1 MAVRTSEP
9 SRELSLAHARL
20 AALEA
25 ENAALTSKLSALAS
39 ERDTL
44 RTAYTAL
51 KHELELLKRRLFIA
65 KAERVDVAQLELEFA
80 AKLAELDELSKRL
93 EPIPDALLPATPPTP
108 PKREKR
114 STGRRDLRDFLLP
127 EESVV
132 VLDDTLE
139 GKVPRSGVEVSY
151 KLMWKRGGMVRV
163 KTTRVKYRE
172 DVEGEQTVVTKTY
185 TAPMPP
191 EMLPGSMTTPSLL
204 AHLAIEKYLNG
215 MPLNRISMSWARD
228 GVTIDRG
235 TMSRWLGDV
244 GAMLNE
250 TLLAAAKQ
258 YALKTT
264 FCIATDATGVLVQ
277 PLRGDT
283 KKKQPCRRGHFF
295 VELFDKQHVF
305 FEYVPKETSA
315 AVQDFFKGF
324 TGHIQ
329 ADAKSVYD
337 VLFRP
342 AADGDD
348 EDVCTEVGCWSHARR
363 KYWEAAI
370 AGSAVARE
378 ALVRI
383 QRVFE
388 NEEKFSGLSVEA
400 IALLRH
406 ERSRPLVEAFFAWAK
421 PEFEKVKDTRGPLRT
436 AFGYSIRQE
445 AALSRFLDDG
455 RLAIDNNASE
465 RALRTIAVG
474 RKAWLFAGSDDAAQ
488 SAASFFSLIAT
499 CRLHDLEPEAY
510 LRDLFRVLPQWP
522 KDRYLELAPM
532 FFKATRAR
540 LDPAQ
545 LEAEIGWLTVPPP
558 IAS

>member
-1 MAVRTSEP
+1 MRVQTSEP
-9 SRELSLAHARL
+9 LRELSLAHARI

-25 ENAALTSKLSALAS
+25 DLLAAKS

-51 KHELELLKRRLFIA
+51 KLELELMKRRLFIA

-80 AKLAELDELSKRL
+80 AKLAQLDALSKRL
-93 EPIPDALLPATPPTP
+93 EPIPEALMPATPPASP
-108 PKREKR
+108 PKKR
-114 STGRRDLRDFLLP
+114 TGGRRDLRELELP

-132 VLDDTLE
+132 VLDFTLE
-139 GKVPRSGVEVSY
+139 GKVPRSGFEVSY
-151 KLMWKRGGMVRV
+151 KLMWRRGGMVRV
-163 KTTRVKYRE
+163 KTTRVKYRDE
-172 DVEGEQTVVTKTY
+172 VEGVESVVTKTY

-191 EMLPGSMTTPSLL
+191 EMLPGSLTTPSLL

-215 MPLNRISMSWARD
+215 MPLHRIEMSWARD
-228 GVTIDRG
+228 GITIDRG
-235 TMSRWLGDV
+235 TMSRWLGQV
-244 GAMLNE
+244 GAVLNE
-250 TLLAAAKQ
+250 TILAAAKA

-277 PLRGDT
+277 PLRGDL

-295 VELFDKQHVF
+295 VELFDKQHAF

-315 AVQDFFKGF
+315 VVQDFFKGF

-342 AADGDD
+342 TADGD
-348 EDVCTEVGCWSHARR
+348 EEAVCTEVGCWSHARR

-370 AGSAVARE
+370 AHCAVSRE

-383 QRVFE
+383 QRFFE
-388 NEEKFSGLSVEA
+388 NEEKFKGLPAES
-400 IALLRH
+400 IAQLRDQ
-406 ERSRPLVEAFFAWAK
+406 RTRPLIEAFFAWAK
-421 PEFEKVKDTRGPLRT
+421 PEYEKVKNTRGLLRS
-436 AFGYSIRQE
+436 ALGYSIRQE

-488 SAASFFSLIAT
+488 SAAAFFSLIAT

-510 LRDLFRVLPQWP
+510 LRDIFRVLPQWP
-522 KDRYLELAPM
+522 KERHLELAPL

-540 LDPAQ
+540 LDPTE

-558 IAS
+558 IPS

>member
-1 MAVRTSEP
+1 MRVQTSEP
-9 SRELSLAHARL
+9 SRELSLAHARI

-25 ENAALTSKLSALAS
+25 DLLAAKS

-51 KHELELLKRRLFIA
+51 KLELELMKRRLFIA

-80 AKLAELDELSKRL
+80 AKLAQLDALSKRL
-93 EPIPDALLPATPPTP
+93 EPIPEALMPATPPASP
-108 PKREKR
+108 PKKR
-114 STGRRDLRDFLLP
+114 TGGRRDLRELELP

-132 VLDDTLE
+132 VLDFTLE
-139 GKVPRSGVEVSY
+139 GKVPRSGFEVSY
-151 KLMWKRGGMVRV
+151 KLMWRRGGMVRV
-163 KTTRVKYRE
+163 KTTRVKYRDE
-172 DVEGEQTVVTKTY
+172 VEGVESMVTKTY

-191 EMLPGSMTTPSLL
+191 EMLPGSLTTPSLL

-215 MPLNRISMSWARD
+215 MPLHRIEMSWARD
-228 GVTIDRG
+228 GITIDRG
-235 TMSRWLGDV
+235 TMSRWLGQV
-244 GAMLNE
+244 GAVLNE
-250 TLLAAAKQ
+250 TILAAAKA

-277 PLRGDT
+277 PLRGDL

-295 VELFDKQHVF
+295 VELFDKQHAF

-315 AVQDFFKGF
+315 VVQDFFKGF

-342 AADGDD
+342 TADGD
-348 EDVCTEVGCWSHARR
+348 EEAVCTEVGCWSHARR

-370 AGSAVARE
+370 AHCAVSRE

-383 QRVFE
+383 QRFFE
-388 NEEKFSGLSVEA
+388 NEEKFKGLPAES
-400 IALLRH
+400 IAQLRDQ
-406 ERSRPLVEAFFAWAK
+406 RTRPLIEAFFAWAK
-421 PEFEKVKDTRGPLRT
+421 PEYEKVKNTRGLLRS
-436 AFGYSIRQE
+436 ALGYSIRQE

-488 SAASFFSLIAT
+488 SAAAFFSLIAT

-510 LRDLFRVLPQWP
+510 LRDIFRVLPQWP
-522 KDRYLELAPM
+522 KERHLELAPL

-540 LDPAQ
+540 LDRTE

-558 IAS
+558 IPS

>member
-1 MAVRTSEP
+1 MRVQTSEP
-9 SRELSLAHARL
+9 SKELSLAHARI

-25 ENAALTSKLSALAS
+25 DLLAAKS

-44 RTAYTAL
+44 RTAYTAVKL
-51 KHELELLKRRLFIA
+51 ELELMKKRLFIA

-80 AKLAELDELSKRL
+80 AKLAELDALSKRL
-93 EPIPDALLPATPPTP
+93 DPIPEELVPTTPSSP
-108 PKREKR
+108 PKKEKR
-114 STGRRDLRDFLLP
+114 TGGRRDLRELDLP
-127 EESVV
+127 EDTVV
-132 VLDDTLE
+132 VLDAALE
-139 GKVPRSGVEVSY
+139 GKVPRSGFEVSY
-151 KLMWKRGGMVRV
+151 KLMWRRGSMVRV
-163 KTTRVKYRE
+163 RTMRVKYRDE
-172 DVEGEQTVVTKTY
+172 VEGLVSPKTY
-185 TAPMPP
+185 TAEMPP
-191 EMLPGSMTTPSLL
+191 EMLPGSLTTPSLL

-215 MPLNRISMSWARD
+215 MPLHRLEMSWARD

-244 GAMLNE
+244 GAVLNA
-250 TLLAAAKQ
+250 TILAAAKA

-277 PLRGDT
+277 PLRGDL

-305 FEYVPKETSA
+305 FEYVAKETSA
-315 AVQDFFKGF
+315 AVKDFFKGF

-342 AADGDD
+342 SADGDD
-348 EDVCTEVGCWSHARR
+348 EDVCTEVACWSHARR

-370 AGSAVARE
+370 AHCAVSRE

-383 QRVFE
+383 QRFFE
-388 NEEKFSGLSVEA
+388 NEEKFKGLPAEA
-400 IALLRH
+400 IAQLRN
-406 ERSRPLVEAFFAWAK
+406 ERTRPLIDAFFAWAK
-421 PEFEKVKDTRGPLRT
+421 PEYEKVKHTRGPLRS
-436 AFGYSIRQE
+436 ALGYSIRQE

-465 RALRTIAVG
+465 RALRAIAVG
-474 RKAWLFAGSDDAAQ
+474 RKAWLFCGSDDAAQ
-488 SAASFFSLIAT
+488 SASSFFSLIAT

-510 LRDLFRVLPQWP
+510 LRDIFRVLPHWP
-522 KDRYLELAPM
+522 TDRHLELAPL

-540 LDPAQ
+540 LDPIELA
-545 LEAEIGWLTVPPP
+545 AEIGVLTVPPP
-558 IAS
+558 LAA

>member
-1 MAVRTSEP
+1 MQTSEP
-9 SRELSLAHARL
+9 SRELSLAHARI

-25 ENAALTSKLSALAS
+25 EQAALTTKLSAAVS

-44 RTAYTAL
+44 RSAYTAL
-51 KHELELLKRRLFIA
+51 KLELELMKRRLFIA

-80 AKLAELDELSKRL
+80 TKLAELDALSKRL
-93 EPIPDALLPATPPTP
+93 EPIPEEFAPPQAP
-108 PKREKR
+108 PKKTKK
-114 STGRRDLRDFLLP
+114 STGRRDLREFDLP
-127 EESVV
+127 EESVE

-139 GKVPRSGVEVSY
+139 GKVPRSGFEISY

-163 KTTRVKYRE
+163 KTTRVKYRDE
-172 DVEGEQTVVTKTY
+172 VEGEQTVVTKTY

-191 EMLPGSMTTPSLL
+191 EMLPGSLTTPSLL

-215 MPLNRISMSWARD
+215 MPLHRIEMSWARD

-235 TMSRWLGDV
+235 SMSRWLGDV

-250 TLLAAAKQ
+250 TLLATAKA

-277 PLRGDT
+277 PLRGDL

-295 VELFDKQHVF
+295 VELFDKQHAF

-342 AADGDD
+342 AADGDE

-370 AGSAVARE
+370 AHCAVSRE
-378 ALVRI
+378 ALARI
-383 QRVFE
+383 QQFFA
-388 NEEKFSGLSVEA
+388 NEEKFKGLPAAA
-400 IALLRH
+400 IAQLRN
-406 ERSRPLVEAFFAWAK
+406 ERTRPLVEAFFAWAK
-421 PEFEKVKDTRGPLRT
+421 PEYEKVKHTRGPLRS
-436 AFGYSIRQE
+436 ALGYSIRQE
-445 AALSRFLDDG
+445 KALSRFLDDG

-465 RALRTIAVG
+465 RALRAIAVG
-474 RKAWLFAGSDDAAQ
+474 RKAWLFVGSDDAAR
-488 SAASFFSLIAT
+488 SASSFFSLIAT
-499 CRLHDLEPEAY
+499 CRLHNLEPEAY

-522 KDRYLELAPM
+522 KDRYIELAPM

-540 LDPAQ
+540 LDPKQ

-558 IAS
+558 IAD

>member
-1 MAVRTSEP
+1 MRVQTSEP
-9 SRELSLAHARL
+9 SRELSLAHARIV
-20 AALEA
+20 ALEA
-25 ENAALTSKLSALAS
+25 DLLAAKS

-44 RTAYTAL
+44 RAAYNAL
-51 KHELELLKRRLFIA
+51 KLELELMKRRLFIA

-80 AKLAELDELSKRL
+80 AKLAQLDALSKRL
-93 EPIPDALLPATPPTP
+93 EPIPEALMPATPPASP
-108 PKREKR
+108 PKKR
-114 STGRRDLRDFLLP
+114 TGGRRDLRELELP

-139 GKVPRSGVEVSY
+139 GKVPRSGFEVSY
-151 KLMWKRGGMVRV
+151 KLMWRRGGMVRV
-163 KTTRVKYRE
+163 KTTRVKYRDE
-172 DVEGEQTVVTKTY
+172 IEGVESVVTKTY

-191 EMLPGSMTTPSLL
+191 EMLPGSLTTPSLL

-215 MPLNRISMSWARD
+215 MPLHRIEMSWARD

-235 TMSRWLGDV
+235 TMSRWLGHV
-244 GAMLNE
+244 GAVLNE
-250 TLLAAAKQ
+250 TILAAAKA

-277 PLRGDT
+277 PLRGDL

-295 VELFDKQHVF
+295 VELFDKQHAF
-305 FEYVPKETSA
+305 FEYVPKETSV

-342 AADGDD
+342 AADGD
-348 EDVCTEVGCWSHARR
+348 EDAVCTEVGCWSHARR

-370 AGSAVARE
+370 AHCAVSRE

-383 QRVFE
+383 QRFFE
-388 NEEKFSGLSVEA
+388 NEEKFKGLPAES
-400 IALLRH
+400 IAQLRN
-406 ERSRPLVEAFFAWAK
+406 ERTRPLVEAFFAWAK
-421 PEFEKVKDTRGPLRT
+421 PEYEKVKNTRGLLRS
-436 AFGYSIRQE
+436 ALGYSIRQE

-488 SAASFFSLIAT
+488 SAAAFFSLIAT

-510 LRDLFRVLPQWP
+510 LRDIFRVLPQWP
-522 KDRYLELAPM
+522 KERHLELAPL

-540 LDPAQ
+540 LDPKE

-558 IAS
+558 IPN

>member
-1 MAVRTSEP
+1 MRVQTSEP
-9 SRELSLAHARL
+9 SRELSLAHARI

-25 ENAALTSKLSALAS
+25 DLLAAKS

-51 KHELELLKRRLFIA
+51 KLELELMKRRLFIA

-80 AKLAELDELSKRL
+80 AKLAQLDALSKRL
-93 EPIPDALLPATPPTP
+93 EPIPEALIPATPASP
-108 PKREKR
+108 PKKR
-114 STGRRDLRDFLLP
+114 TGGRRDLRELELP

-132 VLDDTLE
+132 VLDFTLE
-139 GKVPRSGVEVSY
+139 GKVPRSGFEISY
-151 KLMWKRGGMVRV
+151 KLMWRRGGMVRV
-163 KTTRVKYRE
+163 KTTRVKYRDE
-172 DVEGEQTVVTKTY
+172 VEGVESVLTKTY

-191 EMLPGSMTTPSLL
+191 EMLPGSLTTPSLL

-215 MPLNRISMSWARD
+215 MPLHRIEMSWARD

-235 TMSRWLGDV
+235 TMSRWLGQV
-244 GAMLNE
+244 GAVLNE
-250 TLLAAAKQ
+250 TILAAAKA

-277 PLRGDT
+277 PLRGDL

-295 VELFDKQHVF
+295 VELFDKQHAF

-315 AVQDFFKGF
+315 VVQDFFKGF

-342 AADGDD
+342 AADGD
-348 EDVCTEVGCWSHARR
+348 EDAACTEVGCWSHARR

-370 AGSAVARE
+370 AHCAVSRE

-383 QRVFE
+383 QRFFE
-388 NEEKFSGLSVEA
+388 NEAKFKGLPAES
-400 IALLRH
+400 IAQLRNV
-406 ERSRPLVEAFFAWAK
+406 RTRPLLEAFFAWAK
-421 PEFEKVKDTRGPLRT
+421 PEYEKVKNTRGLLRS
-436 AFGYSIRQE
+436 ALGYSIRQE

-488 SAASFFSLIAT
+488 SAAAFFSLIAT

-510 LRDLFRVLPQWP
+510 LRDIFRVLPQWP
-522 KDRYLELAPM
+522 KERHLELAPL

-540 LDPAQ
+540 LDPTE

-558 IAS
+558 IPD

>member
-1 MAVRTSEP
+1 MAVQTSEP
-9 SRELSLAHARL
+9 SRELSLAHARI

-25 ENAALTSKLSALAS
+25 DLLAAKS

-44 RTAYTAL
+44 RTAYTAVKL
-51 KHELELLKRRLFIA
+51 ELELMKKRLFIA

-80 AKLAELDELSKRL
+80 AKLAELDALSKRL
-93 EPIPDALLPATPPTP
+93 DPIPEELVPATPSSP
-108 PKREKR
+108 PKKEKR
-114 STGRRDLRDFLLP
+114 TGGRRDLRELDLP
-127 EESVV
+127 EDTVV
-132 VLDDTLE
+132 VLDAALE
-139 GKVPRSGVEVSY
+139 GKVPRSGFEVSY
-151 KLMWKRGGMVRV
+151 KLMWRRGSMVRV
-163 KTTRVKYRE
+163 RTMRVKYRDE
-172 DVEGEQTVVTKTY
+172 VEGLVSPKTY
-185 TAPMPP
+185 TAEMPP
-191 EMLPGSMTTPSLL
+191 EMLPGSLTTPSLL

-215 MPLNRISMSWARD
+215 MPLHRLEMSWARD

-244 GAMLNE
+244 GGVLNE
-250 TLLAAAKQ
+250 TILAAAKS

-277 PLRGDT
+277 PLRGDL

-305 FEYVPKETSA
+305 FEYVAKETSA
-315 AVQDFFKGF
+315 AVKDFFKGF

-348 EDVCTEVGCWSHARR
+348 EDVCTEVACWSHARR

-370 AGSAVARE
+370 AHCAVSRE

-383 QRVFE
+383 QRFFE
-388 NEEKFSGLSVEA
+388 NEEKFKGLPAEA
-400 IALLRH
+400 IAQLRN
-406 ERSRPLVEAFFAWAK
+406 ERTRPLIDAFFAWAK
-421 PEFEKVKDTRGPLRT
+421 PEYEKVKHTRGPLRS
-436 AFGYSIRQE
+436 ALGYSIRQE

-465 RALRTIAVG
+465 RALRAIAVG
-474 RKAWLFAGSDDAAQ
+474 RKAWLFCGSDDAAQ
-488 SAASFFSLIAT
+488 SASSFFSLIAT

-510 LRDLFRVLPQWP
+510 LRDIFRVLPHWP
-522 KDRYLELAPM
+522 MDRHLELAPL

-540 LDPAQ
+540 LDPIELA
-545 LEAEIGWLTVPPP
+545 AEIGVLTVPPP
-558 IAS
+558 LAA

>member
-1 MAVRTSEP
+1 MRVLTSEP
-9 SRELSLAHARL
+9 SRELSLAHARI

-25 ENAALTSKLSALAS
+25 DLLAAKS

-51 KHELELLKRRLFIA
+51 KLELELMKRRLFIA

-80 AKLAELDELSKRL
+80 AKLAQLDALSKRL
-93 EPIPDALLPATPPTP
+93 EPIPEALMPATPPASP
-108 PKREKR
+108 PKKR
-114 STGRRDLRDFLLP
+114 TGGRRDLRELELP

-132 VLDDTLE
+132 VLDFTLE
-139 GKVPRSGVEVSY
+139 GKVPRSGFEISY
-151 KLMWKRGGMVRV
+151 KLMWRRGGMVRV
-163 KTTRVKYRE
+163 KTTRVKYRDE
-172 DVEGEQTVVTKTY
+172 VEGVESVLTKTY

-191 EMLPGSMTTPSLL
+191 EMLPGSLTTPSLL

-215 MPLNRISMSWARD
+215 MPLHRIEMSWARD
-228 GVTIDRG
+228 GITIDRG
-235 TMSRWLGDV
+235 TMSRWLGQV
-244 GAMLNE
+244 GAVLNE
-250 TLLAAAKQ
+250 TILAAAKA

-277 PLRGDT
+277 PLRGDL

-295 VELFDKQHVF
+295 VELFDKQHAF

-315 AVQDFFKGF
+315 VVQDFFKGF

-342 AADGDD
+342 TADGD
-348 EDVCTEVGCWSHARR
+348 EEAVCTEVGCWSHARR

-370 AGSAVARE
+370 AHCAVSRE

-383 QRVFE
+383 QRFFE
-388 NEEKFSGLSVEA
+388 NEEKFKGLPAES
-400 IALLRH
+400 IAQLRD
-406 ERSRPLVEAFFAWAK
+406 ERTRPLIEAFFAWAQ
-421 PEFEKVKDTRGPLRT
+421 PEYEKVKNTRGLLRS
-436 AFGYSIRQE
+436 ALGYSIRQE

-474 RKAWLFAGSDDAAQ
+474 RNYAEP
-488 SAASFFSLIAT
+488 LIMRSGAT
-499 CRLHDLEPEAY
+499 CA
-510 LRDLFRVLPQWP
+510 VG
-522 KDRYLELAPM
+522 
-532 FFKATRAR
+532 
-540 LDPAQ
+540 AQ
-545 LEAEIGWLTVPPP
+545 LRHSA
-558 IAS
+558 

>member
-1 MAVRTSEP
+1 MRVQTSEP
-9 SRELSLAHARL
+9 LRELSLAHARI

-25 ENAALTSKLSALAS
+25 DLLAAKS

-51 KHELELLKRRLFIA
+51 KLELELMKRRLFIA

-80 AKLAELDELSKRL
+80 AKLAQLDALSKRL
-93 EPIPDALLPATPPTP
+93 EPIPEALMPATPPASP
-108 PKREKR
+108 PKKR
-114 STGRRDLRDFLLP
+114 TGGRRDLRELELP

-132 VLDDTLE
+132 VLDFTLE
-139 GKVPRSGVEVSY
+139 GKVPRSGFEVSY
-151 KLMWKRGGMVRV
+151 KLMWRRGGMVRV
-163 KTTRVKYRE
+163 KTTRVKYRDE
-172 DVEGEQTVVTKTY
+172 LEGVESMVTKTY

-191 EMLPGSMTTPSLL
+191 EMLPGSLTTPSLL

-215 MPLNRISMSWARD
+215 MPLHRIEMSWARD
-228 GVTIDRG
+228 GITIDRG
-235 TMSRWLGDV
+235 TMSRWLGQV
-244 GAMLNE
+244 GAVLNE
-250 TLLAAAKQ
+250 TILAAAKA

-277 PLRGDT
+277 PLRGDL

-295 VELFDKQHVF
+295 VELFDKQHAF

-315 AVQDFFKGF
+315 VVQDFFKGF

-342 AADGDD
+342 TADGD
-348 EDVCTEVGCWSHARR
+348 EEAVCTEVGCWSHARR

-370 AGSAVARE
+370 AHCAVSRE

-383 QRVFE
+383 QRFFE
-388 NEEKFSGLSVEA
+388 NEEKFKGLPAES
-400 IALLRH
+400 IAQLRDQ
-406 ERSRPLVEAFFAWAK
+406 RTRPLIEAFFAWAK
-421 PEFEKVKDTRGPLRT
+421 PEYEKVKNTRGLLRS
-436 AFGYSIRQE
+436 ALGYSIRQE

-488 SAASFFSLIAT
+488 SAAAFFSLIAT

-510 LRDLFRVLPQWP
+510 LRDIFRVLPQWP
-522 KDRYLELAPM
+522 KERNLELAPL

-540 LDPAQ
+540 LDPTE

-558 IAS
+558 IPS